1 MNVFLN
7 GAKCKACTALAPFH
21 SWASHRRIG
30 KCLCNRPLC
39 RHITPIGDLEILP
52 SGRWAIPR
60 KGAVAY
66 SISHTDKRSSGDVLV
81 HYIIQLCNLFRLY
94 YTVRSSTPC
103 WEIVYL
109 LKNHNVHFSTC
120 KNPRLLTWTH
130 EKWGSVFPTEAGH
143 VFCHWN
149 KWTAPLSISK
159 RLTAPH
165 SMFYIAYLSF

>member
-7 GAKCKACTALAPFH
+7 GAKCKARTALAPFH

-66 SISHTDKRSSGDVLV
+66 STSDTDKQSSGDTLV
-81 HYIIQLCNLFRLY
+81 HYIIQLCNLFGLY
-94 YTVRSSTPC
+94 YTVRSSTQVQWDCFPQSD
-103 WEIVYL
+103 
-109 LKNHNVHFSTC
+109 KNT
-120 KNPRLLTWTH
+120 RLFTWTYSTKS
-130 EKWGSVFPTEAGH
+130 ESLFSRQRPAM
-143 VFCHWN
+143 FSCHWN
-149 KWTAPLSISK
+149 KWTAPLSVSK